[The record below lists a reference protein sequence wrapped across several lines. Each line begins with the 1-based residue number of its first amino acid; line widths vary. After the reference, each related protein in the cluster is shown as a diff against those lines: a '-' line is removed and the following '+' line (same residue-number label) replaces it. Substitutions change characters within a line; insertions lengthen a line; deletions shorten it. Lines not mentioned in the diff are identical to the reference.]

1 MPVLQSPVAPERF
14 GGDLRGGRDDS
25 AVAVA
30 LVVPQ
35 QGPLGIIGPS
45 SELCAELAAEEINE
59 AGGVLGRELRLLPVD
74 GGAAPHVVANEVGA
88 LVSHGMVDAVIG
100 THTSAVRHELAPRVA
115 HGVPYVYTSIYEG
128 GERNPGVFLIGE
140 TPGNQLRPGMRLF
153 ADEFR
158 VRRWCVVGNDYVW
171 PRKSAAA
178 ARHFARESGGRICEE
193 MYVPQ
198 GTVEF
203 SDVVDR
209 VERADVDAVLVLLV
223 GQDAVQFHR
232 AFARR
237 ELHRRCLRLT
247 TLMDENMLLA
257 AGPEA
262 TVGLYAAAGYFESL
276 TTPERLAFA
285 ARYARRFGVDAPHV
299 GNLGQSCYEGVR
311 LLHALLEQARSL
323 DVRAIS
329 AVADTVS
336 YAGARGLRQLR
347 DRHAAQR
354 VYLAEADAM
363 EFSVVA
369 ELAEP
374 ER

>member
-1 MPVLQSPVAPERF
+1 
-14 GGDLRGGRDDS
+14 
-25 AVAVA
+25 
-30 LVVPQ
+30 
-35 QGPLGIIGPS
+35 
-45 SELCAELAAEEINE
+45 
-59 AGGVLGRELRLLPVD
+59 
-74 GGAAPHVVANEVGA
+74 
-88 LVSHGMVDAVIG
+88 
-100 THTSAVRHELAPRVA
+100 
-115 HGVPYVYTSIYEG
+115 
-128 GERNPGVFLIGE
+128 
-140 TPGNQLRPGMRLF
+140 
-153 ADEFR
+153 
-158 VRRWCVVGNDYVW
+158 
-171 PRKSAAA
+171 
-178 ARHFARESGGRICEE
+178 
-193 MYVPQ
+193 
-198 GTVEF
+198 
-203 SDVVDR
+203 
-209 VERADVDAVLVLLV
+209 V
-223 GQDAVQFHR
+223 GQDAVQFHQ

-276 TTPERLAFA
+276 TTPERLDFA
-285 ARYARRFGVDAPHV
+285 ARYGRRFGVDAPHV

-311 LLHALLEQARSL
+311 LLHALLDQARSL
-323 DVRAIS
+323 DVQAIS